1 MKSETRTK
9 PVAKKKAGA
18 EADMEEVSMESL
30 LSGVGQKERQRKE
43 KQRDKEVKKADR
55 KREKALRPPGSPED
69 EIEIVH
75 VEGGTTDEGASPPAS
90 RSRRGTSASRRRT
103 GARR

>member
-1 MKSETRTK
+1 MSNMSHLKR
-9 PVAKKKAGA
+9 
-18 EADMEEVSMESL
+18 
-30 LSGVGQKERQRKE
+30 QKERQRKE

-75 VEGGTTDEGASPPAS
+75 VEGGTTDEGVEAPAPPLSPA
-90 RSRRGTSASRRRT
+90 GQ
-103 GARR
+103 